1 MSKTVGMVPTGGRHA
16 RSVANHRKW
25 AATCTACGSP
35 LLDGVAVVNARYIA
49 NALIC
54 SGCDRVGVACTCKAA
69 A

>member
-1 MSKTVGMVPTGGRHA
+1 MSRTVGMVPTGGRRVRA
-16 RSVANHRKW
+16 FAGNKAGPS
-25 AATCTACGSP
+25 CTACEAR
-35 LLDGVAVVNARYIA
+35 LIDGVAVVNGRFIR

>member
-1 MSKTVGMVPTGGRHA
+1 MSTTVGMVPVQRRRHA
-16 RSVANHRKW
+16 RVVTGSA
-25 AATCTACGSP
+25 CTACGRT
-35 LLDGVAVVNARYIA
+35 LLDGVAVVNSRYIA